1 MLLSFLVYITYGNNI
16 KKYGFALT
24 HLIIVK
30 ASANNKKEEK
40 LIMSKKFAFL
50 LAAIFIITSMLF
62 TSCGT
67 SANGNGQ
74 SAGSTVSNSTG
85 TQQAAS
91 ETTAAPAEKVTVKF
105 ANPWWLEPGRK
116 ELFEGFNK
124 KFNEKYP
131 QYTIEPVAI
140 SYSEYS
146 DKMKVMLSSDA
157 PDLFYVQQTQMKLW
171 QEMGYLEPLND
182 YLDIAQLLKDV
193 SVPEAQKKT
202 EFDGKMYALYAEA
215 CPYSGLIY
223 NKKMFE
229 EAGVKV
235 PTTPDELLA
244 AAKKLTKGTSQY
256 GFITAN
262 TPDNPAHIMQHGMI
276 TIHGFGGKIVL
287 DNGEFGVNAP
297 EFIEGLKFYKALN
310 DSGAVPKAMNY
321 TTQRKLFFA
330 GKAAMCQD
338 GGYFVTWTQSENAEV
353 GKNIDVAYLP
363 YPKKDNPIDLT
374 YFSISS
380 KSSAEVKKAAVAYL
394 NFYMTPETQTEWI
407 KSCGYPVTMKSAIT
421 PEYRQQYPWFKI
433 YEDTAGYGIPLSV
446 TGHETQSDEIRK
458 VIADYICKVLQMNE
472 PVEKAM
478 NDCKAELDS
487 MVK

>member
-1 MLLSFLVYITYGNNI
+1 MTF
-16 KKYGFALT
+16 
-24 HLIIVK
+24 
-30 ASANNKKEEK
+30 
-40 LIMSKKFAFL
+40 KKFMFL
-50 LAAIFIITSMLF
+50 AMAILMSFSMLF
-62 TSCGT
+62 TACGSSENGSSQTT
-67 SANGNGQ
+67 SENA
-74 SAGSTVSNSTG
+74 G
-85 TQQAAS
+85 TQQASS
-91 ETTAAPAEKVTVKF
+91 ETPTVSTEKVTVKF

-116 ELFEGFNK
+116 ELFEGFNQRFSE
-124 KFNEKYP
+124 KFP

-140 SYSEYS
+140 SYSDYT
-146 DKMKVMLSSDA
+146 DKMKIMLSSDA
-157 PDLFYVQQTQMKLW
+157 PDLFYVQQTQIKLW

-182 YLDIAQLLKDV
+182 YLDIQQLLNDV
-193 SVPEAQKKT
+193 SVPEAQKMT

-235 PTTPDELLA
+235 PTTPDELLDA
-244 AAKKLTKGTSQY
+244 ARKLTKGTSQY
-256 GFITAN
+256 GLITAN

-297 EFIEGLKFYKALN
+297 EFIEGLTFYKKLN

-338 GGYFVTWTQSENAEV
+338 GGYFVTWAQSENEEV
-353 GKNIDVAYLP
+353 GKNLDVAYLP

-380 KSSAEVKKAAVAYL
+380 KAKSEVKNAAIEYL
-394 NFYMTPETQTEWI
+394 KFYMTPEVQADWI
-407 KSCGYPVTMKSAIT
+407 ESCGYPVTMKSAIT
-421 PEYRQQYPWFKI
+421 TEYREQYPWFQI

-446 TGHETQSDEIRK
+446 DGHETQSDEIRK
-458 VIADYICKVLQMNE
+458 VVADYICKVLQMNE

-478 NDCKAELDS
+478 NDCKAELDA